1 MHIDWKLVASVAIA
15 LVIVI
20 LLQKYVFNRV

>member
-1 MHIDWKLVASVAIA
+1 MNIDWKLVTSVAIA

-20 LLQKYVFNRV
+20 LLQKYVFSKV